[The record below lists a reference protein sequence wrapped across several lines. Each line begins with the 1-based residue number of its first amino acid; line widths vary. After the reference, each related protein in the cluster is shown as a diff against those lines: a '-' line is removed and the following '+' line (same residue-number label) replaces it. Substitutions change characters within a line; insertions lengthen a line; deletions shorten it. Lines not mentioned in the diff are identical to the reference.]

1 MFAENTRGFLILL
14 ESRGA
19 DEILYPTF
27 SNVKE
32 RKIFFIIIFFA
43 FSFLVGRNKLDLILC
58 KKRIRFI

>member
-32 RKIFFIIIFFA
+32 RKIFLLL
-43 FSFLVGRNKLDLILC
+43 SSLRSHFLLGEIN
-58 KKRIRFI
+58 